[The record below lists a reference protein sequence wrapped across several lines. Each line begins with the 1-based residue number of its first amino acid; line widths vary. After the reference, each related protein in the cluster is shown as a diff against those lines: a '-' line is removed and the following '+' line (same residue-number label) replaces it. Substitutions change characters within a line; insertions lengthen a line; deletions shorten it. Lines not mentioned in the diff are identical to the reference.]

1 MSVRRLGTIGA
12 LAVVATA
19 CSGGLSVSNDWDP
32 NVDFANY
39 QTFAVMDEA
48 SGGEHLNQ
56 LITQRVMNS
65 IANTLTAKGMR
76 QVSNVEDADAAVGW
90 QVTTDERSSF
100 STVTT
105 GWGGYGYGWGYG
117 GWYGRGYGGMN
128 MATSQTTE
136 TRYTVGALVI
146 AIFDVEREEMIFT
159 ATGSKELSTDNP
171 SPDEAQARLNDIVQQ
186 ILANF
191 PPAAGSEPSS

>member
-1 MSVRRLGTIGA
+1 MSVRRLGTVGA

-56 LITQRVMNS
+56 FITQRVMNS

-117 GWYGRGYGGMN
+117 GWYGAGYGGMN
-128 MATSQTTE
+128 MATSTTTE

-159 ATGSKELSTDNP
+159 ATGSKELATDDP

-191 PPAAGSEPSS
+191 PPTAGSEPSS